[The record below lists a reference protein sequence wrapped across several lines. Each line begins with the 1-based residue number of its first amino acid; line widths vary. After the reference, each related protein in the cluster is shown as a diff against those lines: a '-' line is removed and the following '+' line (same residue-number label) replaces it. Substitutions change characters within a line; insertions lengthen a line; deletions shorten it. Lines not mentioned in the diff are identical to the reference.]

1 MNARVFVGEDVCRD
15 QLWLHTSADFSTCVF
30 LASSYLKIVPGFLRP
45 LAALFNPYVRRIR
58 HHRHNARQI
67 LVPEIM
73 RRRAKAEGGEKE
85 TGHVSQ
91 PQDMLQWLEDF
102 STGEDL
108 APERIVDRQLGLSFA
123 STHGTTNLIVNV
135 IYDLAARWDEYAQEL
150 RNELE
155 SALDEDGGVISK
167 TTPSKLSK
175 MDSFIKESQRMNPG
189 SARKLPK
196 NTENIKLDGKLKLLV
211 LQSHSIAS
219 S

>member
-15 QLWLHTSADFSTCVF
+15 PLWLHTSADFSTCVF

-45 LAALFNPYVRRIR
+45 LAALFNPYLRRIR
-58 HHRHNARQI
+58 HHRRNARQI

-73 RRRAKAEGGEKE
+73 RRRAKAEQSEKE
-85 TGHVSQ
+85 KGQASQ

-150 RNELE
+150 RTEIE
-155 SALDEDGGVISK
+155 SALDEDGGVILK

-189 SARKLPK
+189 SARKFF
-196 NTENIKLDGKLKLLV
+196 E
-211 LQSHSIAS
+211 SIGIIEFVGRLIFVVP
-219 S
+219 